1 MTGIA
6 KVAVGA
12 IVKLDDGRDYLVRS
26 FETPTHVTLRDMD
39 TSEVKVVHMDR
50 LRCKVPATRRGNED
64 LDGIASCRLDAA
76 QEKYLA
82 IKPLLDSGMRSVA
95 KVDKAAQQAGVSR
108 ATIYRWL
115 KGFGEGNLMS
125 NLMRKKRSDTGTH
138 RLDPE
143 VERIMS
149 QVIAEHWLTPERR
162 SATWTLREISR
173 LCRRAKPKLT
183 PPSLPTLMARIA
195 QVDTKHAA
203 KKRYGQAAADKLE
216 LIKGTVPFADHPYGV
231 LQIDHTLVDI
241 QLVDEERR
249 VTIGRPWLTLAIDVY
264 SRMVA
269 GYYVSFDPPGTLG
282 TGICIANAI
291 LSKKSMLARLGLDVD
306 YPCMGKPQTIHLDNA
321 REFHGKTLERSCDEY
336 GIDLMFRKIKTPRYG
351 AHIERYLGSLM
362 LEIHALPGTTFSNSN
377 ERGDYDSEGRAALTL
392 KEFEVWLANLIL
404 GVYHHREHAT
414 TKETPIA
421 RYTRGILGN
430 AQTPG
435 IGRIDVATDE
445 ERLRIDF
452 LPLFEPTVQA
462 YGIKIDHICYQADV
476 LRRWVGAMD
485 PVKRT
490 ERRKFICRRDPRD
503 ISSILFY
510 DPDAHTY
517 YRIPYRNMTHPAI
530 SLWELKAVR
539 ASMRAQGRTKAD
551 EDAIF
556 KALDEMRRIEQAAVR
571 DTAKARRSE
580 SSRRAAMRRR
590 DSPQPQQAL
599 KEAEHVVAKNDETLI
614 APFDPGSGPIE
625 PYDEIER
632 Y

>member
-12 IVKLDDGRDYLVRS
+12 IVKLDDGRDYVVRS
-26 FETPTHVTLRDMD
+26 FETPTHVSLRDMD
-39 TSEVKVVHMDR
+39 SSELKVVHIER
-50 LRCKVPATRRGNED
+50 LRCTVPATRRDNLD
-64 LDGIASCRLDAA
+64 LDGIESRRLDAA

-82 IKPLLDSGMRSVA
+82 IKPLLDSGKQSVA
-95 KVDKAAQQAGVSR
+95 EIDKAAQKAGVSR
-108 ATIYRWL
+108 STIYRWL
-115 KGFGEGNLMS
+115 KEFGEGNVIS
-125 NLMRKKRSDTGTH
+125 SLMRKKRSDTGVH

-143 VERIMS
+143 VEQIMS

-195 QVDTKHAA
+195 QVDTKHVA
-203 KKRYGQAAADKLE
+203 KKRFGRAAADKLE
-216 LIKGTVPFADHPYGV
+216 LIKGTVPFADRPYGV

-241 QLVDEERR
+241 QLVDAEHR
-249 VTIGRPWLTLAIDVY
+249 VPVGRPWLTLAIDIY

-269 GYYVSFDPPGTLG
+269 GYYISFDPPGMLG

-291 LSKKSMLARLGLDVD
+291 LSKKSMLAKLNLKVE
-306 YPCMGKPQTIHLDNA
+306 YPCMGKPQIIHLDNA
-321 REFHGKTLERSCDEY
+321 REFHGKTLERSCSEY

-351 AHIERYLGSLM
+351 AHIERYLGTLM
-362 LEIHALPGTTFSNSN
+362 REIHALPGTTFSNSG

-435 IGRIDVATDE
+435 TGRIDVATDE
-445 ERLRIDF
+445 DRLRIDF

-510 DPDAHTY
+510 DPDVHAY
-517 YRIPYRNMTHPAI
+517 FRIPYRNTAHPAI
-530 SLWELKAVR
+530 SLWELRAVR
-539 ASMRAQGRTKAD
+539 AFMSAQGRTEAD
-551 EDAIF
+551 EDTIF
-556 KALDEMRRIEQAAVR
+556 KALDEMRRIEQDAVR

-580 SSRRAAMRRR
+580 SSRRAMRRR
-590 DSPQPQQAL
+590 DSPQPQQAR
-599 KEAEHVVAKNDETLI
+599 KEAGHTAASETDEAPI
-614 APFDPGSGPIE
+614 APFDPGAGSIE